1 MLLPLQ
7 GTSGKQISW
16 SFFAVEKLY
25 VSSEGLERL
34 KAELAELNDRRLKV
48 AAAIE
53 HARGLGDLSENA
65 EYHAAKEEQA
75 LLHARIRDLE
85 DKITRAVV
93 MDDQDID
100 PNKVY
105 LGARVRVLNKKTRRE
120 VIYQVVSPVEA
131 DFAAGKISVQS
142 PVGKALR
149 GHGVGDTVVA
159 KVPAGDIEL
168 EILEIS
174 RS

>member
-1 MLLPLQ
+1 M
-7 GTSGKQISW
+7 
-16 SFFAVEKLY
+16 EKLY
-25 VSSEGLERL
+25 VSSEGLEKL
-34 KAELAELNDRRLKV
+34 KAELTELNMHRLTV
-48 AAAIE
+48 ADAIE
-53 HARGLGDLSENA
+53 FARNLGDLSENA

-75 LLHARIRDLE
+75 LVHARIRDLE

-93 MDDQDID
+93 MDDVDID
-100 PNKVY
+100 PTKVY
-105 LGARVRVLNKKTRRE
+105 LGARVRVLNKKTKRE
-120 VIYQVVSPVEA
+120 VVYQVVSPVEA

-149 GHGVGDTVVA
+149 GCGVGETVVA

-168 EILEIS
+168 EILEIT